1 MEAVVFVAILA
12 LVLYLL
18 FRRPRR
24 RTSTAATVL
33 GVVAALA
40 AVAVLAWREI
50 QLWFDRHRA
59 PATLGELVRRELETG
74 HYEVVANVLD
84 RGGTPKHTRTWR
96 TSRLDPE
103 VRRRFGDSDRVVVY
117 TS

>member
-1 MEAVVFVAILA
+1 MEAVVFVAVLA

-24 RTSTAATVL
+24 KHNAAATVL

-40 AVAVLAWREI
+40 VVAVLAWREI

-59 PATLGELVRRELETG
+59 PGTLGELVRRELETG

-84 RGGTPKHTRTWR
+84 RGTPRHTRAWR

-103 VRRRFGDSDRVVVY
+103 VQRRFGDSDRVVVY